1 MRALLLSVVLLAS
14 MLSGCINTSDGSDD
28 GITETVVSLPRWEI
42 SDWWLYTFVTPEF
55 GEDSA
60 RLVVSEIN
68 EADEVYMLGISS
80 EREAQRHAVVNH
92 NPFLGRVTIDNLSI
106 FENGEA
112 QNVFQFPWR
121 DGGSWQFT
129 LFEQSWSA
137 ETISVY
143 GGRVRVSAMSA
154 DAHELNYVF
163 DTQLGFLESFIWI
176 DNEGSERLR
185 MMLNQAGSGYEG
197 ESWFI
202 RATDLIDE
210 RYESAENDIY
220 DTFLDSGHPSGID
233 FDYLVVYLDVDI
245 APGGSGTL
253 TIKDHAG
260 ASPLVRTWGSGARES
275 GSISTIPSQTDEYS
289 IVLNLRGQDSY
300 LHLKV
305 AGGIESYWVL

>member
-28 GITETVVSLPRWEI
+28 GIAETVVSLPQWEV

-68 EADEVYMLGISS
+68 DADDIYMLGISS

-121 DGGSWQFT
+121 DGDSWQFT

-143 GGRVRVSAMSA
+143 
-154 DAHELNYVF
+154 D
-163 DTQLGFLESFIWI
+163 
-176 DNEGSERLR
+176 
-185 MMLNQAGSGYEG
+185 
-197 ESWFI
+197 
-202 RATDLIDE
+202 
-210 RYESAENDIY
+210 
-220 DTFLDSGHPSGID
+220 
-233 FDYLVVYLDVDI
+233 
-245 APGGSGTL
+245 
-253 TIKDHAG
+253 
-260 ASPLVRTWGSGARES
+260 
-275 GSISTIPSQTDEYS
+275 
-289 IVLNLRGQDSY
+289 
-300 LHLKV
+300 
-305 AGGIESYWVL
+305 